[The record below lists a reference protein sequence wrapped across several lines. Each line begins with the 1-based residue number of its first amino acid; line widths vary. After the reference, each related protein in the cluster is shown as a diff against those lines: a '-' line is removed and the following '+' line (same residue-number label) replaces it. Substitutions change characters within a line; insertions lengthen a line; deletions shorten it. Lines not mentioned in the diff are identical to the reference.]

1 MRTPWFMGVKP
12 AGHSRAAWLAAPL
25 GRFIP
30 PPVDSSP
37 AAHAAAL
44 PGLDCRAMAFA
55 ETLRAARTDFFK
67 LKKHRAEPAWALW
80 LLTLLFSLAW
90 GVGFLVL
97 AVLLGRDSFGTLS
110 WTRTVPP
117 FLVVSLVIGAVVHLM
132 YSAIERWAPQG
143 FIDWT
148 NGEPT
153 AGVSAFFA
161 ATTIAGVLVGLF
173 LARALLGGIPGWER
187 VDWSPQRSWISFGT
201 VGLLVSVVWGMWAWA
216 EWSERRL
223 RLQAKEA
230 ELKLLQ
236 AQMEPHFLFN
246 TLANVRSLIDCD
258 APAAGELLDAFT
270 DHLRASLSL
279 MRADSVPLAQEL
291 DMVSHYLKLMQLRM
305 CERLRFRIEADDAAR
320 QVRVPPLLLQPL
332 VENAVQHG
340 LECSVE
346 PGEIVVRARVGG
358 GRLVLSVEDDGV
370 GLDAPRPARTGNGMA
385 TQNIRD
391 RLHTRWG
398 DAARLSLEPRQPRGV
413 VATLELPATVT

>member
-1 MRTPWFMGVKP
+1 
-12 AGHSRAAWLAAPL
+12 
-25 GRFIP
+25 
-30 PPVDSSP
+30 
-37 AAHAAAL
+37 
-44 PGLDCRAMAFA
+44 MAFA

-80 LLTLLFSLAW
+80 LLTVLFSLAW

-117 FLVVSLVIGAVVHLM
+117 FLVVSLVIGGVIHLM
-132 YSAIERWAPQG
+132 YGAIERWAPQG

-173 LARALLGGIPGWER
+173 LSRALLGGIPGWER

-201 VGLLVSVVWGMWAWA
+201 VSVLVSVIWGMWAWA

-320 QVRVPPLLLQPL
+320 LVRVPPLLLQPL

-398 DAARLSLEPRQPRGV
+398 DAARLRLEPRQPRGV